1 LSEFASYEPVGVT
14 QAEPLSDGFGA
25 AASETAA
32 TEPEAKSFPR
42 LDGEVGP
49 LVAANAD
56 VVAPCW
62 WMGGAEV
69 TLTAA
74 MCNYYTQMME
84 ENADQILADVR
95 DFIANQV
102 TKTEEVE
109 EQGEAEEEEPEKPK
123 DDNQK
128 IDESN
133 DAQKEPADPK
143 IKNTEIQ
150 TKKEAVTA
158 KVPQSAARADNPAK
172 PVINTKAAT
181 QVHAT
186 PEPTVGQSSQQAKS
200 ESAAEAM
207 SAAEPPR
214 VETALAVEAVR
225 TAEPPRAEAAAVI
238 DSVLGPGPEP
248 EPSLAPAPH
257 THEAGAV
264 SASEPGLM
272 PEISQ
277 PAPDQPS
284 SLQADAGIESTVDYG
299 VNDLVSADTES
310 PIIIEEG
317 SNLPAE
323 IIEAC
328 DSELPIQMAFDQIM
342 AEGFVEEVSLTQMD
356 GAELEA
362 YDLHEPA
369 DLPVVPAGEAQNIR
383 MDEEVLFFEPGIEP
397 GPPETTE
404 PNLYEEP
411 IRVDSTVES
420 IEATLVELTE
430 VLEVSEPET
439 AAAVKL
445 ILDKIIEVPRLLEAA
460 GEAVITEEEA
470 QAELE
475 ELFVELFVQ
484 IGMDYTPELIESLAR
499 LTLTWQ
505 LTAEIGS
512 LKIEDEPDKT
522 PQDSGTHEIIKK
534 LLACLKYIKKALAHA
549 AAIGKSALRLC
560 SFSLGAAEAGKV
572 VDDGVAEFLAP
583 DFALFHAVLAL

>member
-1 LSEFASYEPVGVT
+1 LSEFASYESVGVA
-14 QAEPLSDGFGA
+14 QADPLNDGFGA

-32 TEPEAKSFPR
+32 AAPEAKSFPR

-56 VVAPCW
+56 VVAACW
-62 WMGGAEV
+62 WMGGTEV

-74 MCNYYTQMME
+74 MCNYYTQMTE

-123 DDNQK
+123 EDNQK
-128 IDESN
+128 IDERN
-133 DAQKEPADPK
+133 DTQKEPADPK

-150 TKKEAVTA
+150 TKKEAVIA
-158 KVPQSAARADNPAK
+158 KVPQAVARADNPAK
-172 PVINTKAAT
+172 PDTNPKAAT
-181 QVHAT
+181 QVQAA

-214 VETALAVEAVR
+214 VETALAVEAAR
-225 TAEPPRAEAAAVI
+225 TAEPPRAKAAAVI
-238 DSVLGPGPEP
+238 DFAPGPGPEP
-248 EPSLAPAPH
+248 EPSLAPAAL
-257 THEAGAV
+257 THETGAV
-264 SASEPGLM
+264 SAPELGLI
-272 PEISQ
+272 PEILQ

-284 SLQADAGIESTVDYG
+284 SLQADTGIELTVDYE
-299 VNDLVSADTES
+299 VNDLVSAGTES

-317 SNLPAE
+317 SDLPAE
-323 IIEAC
+323 LIEAG
-328 DSELPIQMAFDQIM
+328 DSELPVQVAFDQIM
-342 AEGFVEEVSLTQMD
+342 AEDFVEEVSLAQMD
-356 GAELEA
+356 GVELEA

-369 DLPVVPAGEAQNIR
+369 DLPVVPSGEAQNIQIN
-383 MDEEVLFFEPGIEP
+383 EEVLFLEQ
-397 GPPETTE
+397 
-404 PNLYEEP
+404 P

-420 IEATLVELTE
+420 IEATLVELAE

-445 ILDKIIEVPRLLEAA
+445 ILDKIIEVPMSLEAA
-460 GEAVITEEEA
+460 GEAFITEEEA

-475 ELFVELFVQ
+475 ELFVELFVR
-484 IGMDYTPELIESLAR
+484 IDMDYTPELIESLAR

-505 LTAEIGS
+505 LTAELGS

-522 PQDSGTHEIIKK
+522 VQDSGTHEIIRK

-560 SFSLGAAEAGKV
+560 NFSLGTAEAGQV